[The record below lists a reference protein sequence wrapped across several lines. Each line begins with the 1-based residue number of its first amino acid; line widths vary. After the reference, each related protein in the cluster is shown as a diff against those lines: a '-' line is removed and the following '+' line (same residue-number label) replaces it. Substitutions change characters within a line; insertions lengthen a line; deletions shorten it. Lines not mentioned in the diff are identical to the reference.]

1 MSTTEQKTDVVVGL
15 TAAQVADR
23 VTAGRTNDVPA
34 RASRSVAE
42 IVRANVFTR
51 FNAIVG
57 VLFVIIL
64 VIGPIQ
70 DGLFG
75 FVIIINTLIG
85 IVQELRA
92 KQTLERLAVIGE
104 ARPRV
109 RRDGTS
115 VELPANGVVLDD
127 VIELGPGDQVVV
139 DGVVLASEGLEL
151 DESLLTG
158 ESDPVHKQVGD
169 QVLSGS
175 FVTVGTGAQQATKVG
190 REAYAAKLAEEASR
204 FTLVESELRSGISR
218 ILKIVTYLMV
228 PAAALIIWSQLR
240 TEGTDVDDAV
250 RGMVAALVPMVPEGL
265 VLLTSIAFAVGVI
278 RLGRRQCLVQ
288 ELPAIEGLARVDTVC
303 ADKPGTL
310 TENGMRLAELRP
322 VDGYRAAEIGSGLGG

>member
-1 MSTTEQKTDVVVGL
+1 MGPGQVRTDVLVGL
-15 TAAQVADR
+15 TADEVAER
-23 VTAGRTNDVPA
+23 VATGRTNDVPA
-34 RASRSVAE
+34 RASRSIAE

-57 VLFVIIL
+57 VLFAIIL

-104 ARPRV
+104 ATSTGAARRYVGRPAPQRASCST
-109 RRDGTS
+109 TS
-115 VELPANGVVLDD
+115 SSSGPATRSSSTAWCS
-127 VIELGPGDQVVV
+127 P
-139 DGVVLASEGLEL
+139 SEGLEL

-175 FVTVGTGAQQATKVG
+175 FVAAGTGAQQATKVG

-204 FTLVESELRSGISR
+204 FTLVDSELRSGINRS
-218 ILKIVTYLMV
+218 
-228 PAAALIIWSQLR
+228 
-240 TEGTDVDDAV
+240 
-250 RGMVAALVPMVPEGL
+250 
-265 VLLTSIAFAVGVI
+265 
-278 RLGRRQCLVQ
+278 
-288 ELPAIEGLARVDTVC
+288 
-303 ADKPGTL
+303 
-310 TENGMRLAELRP
+310 
-322 VDGYRAAEIGSGLGG
+322 